1 MSDRPGWCD
10 SIVVVSLFFTSS
22 SLFSSASTPEL
33 EYQSSPV
40 QNGDGAYLK
49 VDVEPSSTEA
59 SYSSMGTDQNVPS
72 PTGSSSS
79 GKPSVSPLPRVKS
92 PRKVPHDPPVTPG
105 SRSKKKSPLPR
116 VAMLAQNSAKKPAVE
131 PKKSSP
137 PPFRTG
143 GKATALQDPPKR
155 YTSTRTSSASSV
167 LARDQS
173 RQSSMRSTAGTKSAK
188 FAERPQWGVSHPQ
201 TSVTP
206 PTRKT
211 HSRTVTPSSG
221 SRRAIAKPPENIK
234 RALQESKALST
245 MDSVESKDDSDMQN
259 LKEILQDIKT
269 IKSELGVESETVE
282 KEDDQGGEATA
293 ESGAAVSEENGIA
306 AGEAAIENAN
316 DDILKEEKS
325 AEENVGEGEP
335 IAVEEECVQEGIPQQ
350 TSDDVHHDDGM
361 ASAADES
368 KDNQVEDQEKNI
380 VESQEDVDGGDASA
394 DDNDDDNK
402 PAVPEADVADNMAS
416 LRVEASEKQSTTL
429 EVEPEVKA
437 KQLCSCSI
445 M

>member
-1 MSDRPGWCD
+1 MCLRQQGHP
-10 SIVVVSLFFTSS
+10 
-22 SLFSSASTPEL
+22 
-33 EYQSSPV
+33 
-40 QNGDGAYLK
+40 
-49 VDVEPSSTEA
+49 
-59 SYSSMGTDQNVPS
+59 
-72 PTGSSSS
+72 SS

-143 GKATALQDPPKR
+143 GKATALQEPPKR
-155 YTSTRTSSASSV
+155 YMSTRTSSASSV

-188 FAERPQWGVSHPQ
+188 FAERPQWGVSQPQ

-211 HSRTVTPSSG
+211 QSRTVTPSSG

-293 ESGAAVSEENGIA
+293 ESSVAVSEENGIA

-316 DDILKEEKS
+316 DDILKEEKP
-325 AEENVGEGEP
+325 AEENVGE
-335 IAVEEECVQEGIPQQ
+335 
-350 TSDDVHHDDGM
+350 
-361 ASAADES
+361 ES
-368 KDNQVEDQEKNI
+368 R
-380 VESQEDVDGGDASA
+380 
-394 DDNDDDNK
+394 
-402 PAVPEADVADNMAS
+402 
-416 LRVEASEKQSTTL
+416 LR
-429 EVEPEVKA
+429 
-437 KQLCSCSI
+437 
-445 M
+445 

>member
-1 MSDRPGWCD
+1 M
-10 SIVVVSLFFTSS
+10 
-22 SLFSSASTPEL
+22 FSSASTPEP

-40 QNGDGAYLK
+40 QNGDRTYLK

-59 SYSSMGTDQNVPS
+59 SYSSTGTDQNVPS
-72 PTGSSSS
+72 PTGSSLS
-79 GKPSVSPLPRVKS
+79 GKLPVSPLPRVKS
-92 PRKVPHDPPVTPG
+92 PRKVPNDPPVTPG

-116 VAMLAQNSAKKPAVE
+116 VAMLAQNSAKKPAAE

-137 PPFRTG
+137 PPFRAG
-143 GKATALQDPPKR
+143 GKATALQEPPKR
-155 YTSTRTSSASSV
+155 YVSTRTSSASSV

-188 FAERPQWGVSHPQ
+188 FAERPQWGVSQPQ

-206 PTRKT
+206 PTRRT

-282 KEDDQGGEATA
+282 KEDDQGEEATA
-293 ESGAAVSEENGIA
+293 ESGVAVSEENGIT
-306 AGEAAIENAN
+306 AGVAAIENGT
-316 DDILKEEKS
+316 DDISKEDEEP
-325 AEENVGEGEP
+325 AEETLGVDEP
-335 IAVEEECVQEGIPQQ
+335 IAVEDECVQQGVSQQ
-350 TSDDVHHDDGM
+350 TSDDVDDDDDV
-361 ASAADES
+361 ASAADEPT
-368 KDNQVEDQEKNI
+368 DTQVEDPAKDMAEIQ
-380 VESQEDVDGGDASA
+380 DDGDGGDSGHASA
-394 DDNDDDNK
+394 DHNDDNK
-402 PAVPEADVADNMAS
+402 AAVPEDDVTDNMAS
-416 LRVEASEKQSTTL
+416 LQVEASEKQSTTL
-429 EVEPEVKA
+429 EAEPEVKA